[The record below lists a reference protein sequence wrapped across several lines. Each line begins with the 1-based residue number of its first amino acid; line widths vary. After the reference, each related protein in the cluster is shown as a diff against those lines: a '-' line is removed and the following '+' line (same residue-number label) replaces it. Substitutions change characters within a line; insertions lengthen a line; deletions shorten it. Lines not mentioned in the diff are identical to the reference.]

1 MNGIEL
7 REIVNSI
14 LNCKNCS
21 LYLTKK
27 NYVPGEG
34 NENAQ
39 LMFIGEA
46 PGREEDEQGRP
57 FVGNAGKL
65 LTELIESILG
75 ISRKDVYITNILK
88 CRPPNNRDPME
99 SEIDACFPFLI
110 EQIRAIEPDVIVC
123 LGRHSARVIF
133 EFFQIPFRSITRD
146 RGVLNEKEINGK
158 KLYLMAT
165 YHPAAAL
172 YKPPLKDIIQDDFK
186 KLAGIIKRKNKTLFD
201 FFS

>member
-1 MNGIEL
+1 MAGGIDAVVN
-7 REIVNSI
+7 EIYS
-14 LNCKNCS
+14 CKNCS
-21 LYLTKK
+21 LHLSKR

-39 LMFIGEA
+39 VMFIGEA

-65 LTELIESILG
+65 LTDMIETVLG

-88 CRPPNNRDPME
+88 CRPPDNRDPME
-99 SEIDACFPFLI
+99 DEIDACFPFLV
-110 EQIRAIEPDVIVC
+110 EQIMAVEPEVIVC
-123 LGRHSARVIF
+123 LGRHSAKVVF
-133 EFFQIPFRSITRD
+133 DFFQIPFRSITTE
-146 RGVLNEKEINGK
+146 RGVLKEKEFNGK
-158 KLYLMAT
+158 KLYIMAT

-172 YKPPLKDIIQDDFK
+172 YRPPLRDIIQDDFK
-186 KLAGIIKRKNKTLFD
+186 KLTEIIKRKNKTLFD

>member
-1 MNGIEL
+1 MKDAGLEEIV
-7 REIVNSI
+7 REIM
-14 LNCKNCS
+14 NCKNCT
-21 LYLTKK
+21 LYLSKK

-34 NENAQ
+34 SENARI
-39 LMFIGEA
+39 MFIGEA

-65 LTELIESILG
+65 LTSMIEEILG
-75 ISRKDVYITNILK
+75 LSRKDVYITNILK

-99 SEIDACFPFLI
+99 NEIDACFPYLLR
-110 EQIRAIEPDVIVC
+110 QIDAIKPDVIVC

-133 EFFQIPFRSITRD
+133 EHFQIPFRSITRD
-146 RGVLNEKEINGK
+146 RGVLREKEIDGK
-158 KLYLMAT
+158 IIHFIAT

-172 YKPPLKDIIQDDFK
+172 YKPPLKEIIEEDFRT
-186 KLAGIIKRKNKTLFD
+186 LTSIIKRKNKTLFD